1 LSAKLDL
8 IAGLSDG
15 MRLLK
20 STTVPVDIKVE
31 NVGAATWLTSVSTFT
46 LDDRVGFVSV
56 GLRWFRRGDVHN
68 GQVAAGKDAVHDGRI
83 PIPHD
88 MAPASTATLSHAI
101 TVPDQPGEYTVF
113 LEMVSDG
120 VCWFAD
126 KHDSG
131 VLRYNVVVE

>member
-1 LSAKLDL
+1 MCSSDL
-8 IAGLSDG
+8 RTD
-15 MRLLK
+15 
-20 STTVPVDIKVE
+20 VQ
-31 NVGAATWLTSVSTFT
+31 NVQLAT
-46 LDDRVGFVSV
+46 
-56 GLRWFRRGDVHN
+56 
-68 GQVAAGKDAVHDGRI
+68 GKASIHEGRI

-120 VCWFAD
+120 VCWFGD
-126 KHDSG
+126 RHNST